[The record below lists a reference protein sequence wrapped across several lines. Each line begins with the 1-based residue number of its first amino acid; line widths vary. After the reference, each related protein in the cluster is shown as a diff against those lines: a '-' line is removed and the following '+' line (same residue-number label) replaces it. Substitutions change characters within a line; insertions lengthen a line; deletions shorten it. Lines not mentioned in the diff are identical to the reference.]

1 MANIFARSP
10 YIIRIAEPLQNGS
23 KVELF
28 ISNTTSFSAS
38 PQYTLSKLI
47 PASNNIETLYDISSY
62 IQEFISHTQIS
73 TSGDAQVVTP
83 TNQYANVRVKRYK
96 LVGSTYT
103 LLNTVDYKA
112 FNGYGYYEDN
122 INYDL
127 GDYGLDQFFN
137 YNHYYLP
144 TQYAGKIRINV
155 GANFTARYT
164 NLSTGTPTTLV
175 LGATANVFDIPRVRT
190 ANVNEGNL
198 VQILN
203 ASSGVVA
210 GWYFYPLEECKY
222 TPVMIDFV
230 NKYGAWQ
237 REFFFKAS
245 NDTFSVENT
254 EYNLLQADTDFLY
267 PGVLSYN
274 SVQGQRQTFNT
285 NGKSSIKVNTGWVDE
300 TWSEVLKQIMLS
312 ERILIYSDPTYFP
325 HKPAKINTK
334 STELFKH
341 INTKQINYSLYFE
354 FTYDA
359 INSVI

>member
-1 MANIFARSP
+1 MANIFTRSP
-10 YIIRIAEPLQNGS
+10 YIIRIAETGQNGS
-23 KVELF
+23 KLELF
-28 ISNTTSFSAS
+28 ISNTTTFSAT

-62 IQEFISHTQIS
+62 IQEFISHSACS

-83 TNQYANVRVKRYK
+83 TSQYANVRVKRYK

-122 INYDL
+122 VNYDL
-127 GDYGLDQFFN
+127 GDYGLSGQP
-137 YNHYYLP
+137 NHYYLP
-144 TQYAGKIRINV
+144 TAYAGKIRINV
-155 GANFTARYT
+155 GANFTVVYE

-190 ANVNEGNL
+190 ANVNEGNI
-198 VQILN
+198 VTIKN
-203 ASSGVVA
+203 ASSVSQASYV
-210 GWYFYPLEECKY
+210 FIPIEECKY
-222 TPVMIDFV
+222 TPVIIDFV
-230 NKYGAWQ
+230 NRYGAWQ

-245 NDTFSVENT
+245 NDNFSVENT
-254 EYNLLQADTDFLY
+254 EYNLMQTFTTASSVTT
-267 PGVLSYN
+267 YN
-274 SVQGQRQTFNT
+274 ALEGQRKVFNA
-285 NGKSSIKVNTGWVDE
+285 NGKKSIKVNTGWVAE
-300 TWSEVLKQIMLS
+300 AWKEVLKEIMLS
-312 ERILIYSDPTYFP
+312 ERILIND
-325 HKPAKINTK
+325 KPAKINTK

-341 INTKQINYSLYFE
+341 INTKQINYSLEFE

>member
-10 YIIRIAEPLQNGS
+10 YLIRIAETGQNGS

-28 ISNTTSFSAS
+28 ISNTTTFTGS

-62 IQEFISHTQIS
+62 IQEFITHNACS
-73 TSGDAQVVTP
+73 TSGDAQAVTP

-96 LVGSTYT
+96 LVGATYSPT
-103 LLNTVDYKA
+103 ATDPQVDYKA

-122 INYDL
+122 VNFDL
-127 GDYGLDQFFN
+127 GDYGLDSAYN
-137 YNHYYLP
+137 YYYLP

-164 NLSTGTPTTLV
+164 NLSTATPTNLV

-190 ANVNEGNL
+190 ANVNEGNK
-198 VQILN
+198 VEILN
-203 ASSGVVA
+203 ASSTVVKT
-210 GWYFYPLEECKY
+210 WYFYPLEECKY
-222 TPVMIDFV
+222 TPVIIDFV

-254 EYNLLQADTDFLY
+254 EYNLMQTFTT
-267 PGVLSYN
+267 VSSVTTYN
-274 SVQGQRQTFNT
+274 ALEGQRETFNA
-285 NGKSSIKVNTGWVDE
+285 NGKKSIKVNTGWVAQ

-312 ERILIYSDPTYFP
+312 ERILIDN
-325 HKPAKINTK
+325 KPAKINSK

-341 INTKQINYSLYFE
+341 INTKQINYSLDFE
-354 FTYDA
+354 FAYDV

>member
-1 MANIFARSP
+1 MANIFTRSP
-10 YIIRIAEPLQNGS
+10 YLIRIAETGQNGS

-28 ISNTTSFSAS
+28 ISNTTTFTAS

-47 PASNNIETLYDISSY
+47 PASTNIETLYDISSY
-62 IQEFISHTQIS
+62 IQEFITHNACS
-73 TSGDAQVVTP
+73 TSGDAQAVTP

-96 LVGSTYT
+96 LVGSTYSPT
-103 LLNTVDYKA
+103 ATDPQVDYKA

-127 GDYGLDQFFN
+127 GDYGLDSTYN
-137 YNHYYLP
+137 YYYLP

-164 NLSTGTPTTLV
+164 NLSTAVVTNLV

-190 ANVNEGNL
+190 ANVNEGNK
-198 VQILN
+198 VEILN
-203 ASSGVVA
+203 AASAVVKT
-210 GWYFYPLEECKY
+210 WYFYPLEECKY
-222 TPVMIDFV
+222 TPVIIDFV

-254 EYNLLQADTDFLY
+254 EYNLMQTFTTASSVTT
-267 PGVLSYN
+267 YN
-274 SVQGQRQTFNT
+274 ALEGQRETFNA
-285 NGKSSIKVNTGWVDE
+285 NGKKSIKVNTGWVAQ

-312 ERILIYSDPTYFP
+312 ERILIDN
-325 HKPAKINTK
+325 KPAKINSK

-341 INTKQINYSLYFE
+341 INTKQINYSLDFE
-354 FTYDA
+354 FAYDV